1 MITRIQNIRVMASVA
16 ILLCTF
22 NGARFLPA
30 QLSSFARQR
39 FSHWRLFVSDDGS
52 TDETL
57 SVISKYQREENAVS
71 VALRDGPR
79 RGLVRNFLG
88 LACDLS
94 ISADYFAF
102 SDQDDI
108 WEPDKLSRAIEWL
121 SSIPAQKPALY
132 CSRVRL
138 IDEYDRD
145 CGFSPLFSLKP
156 SFRNALVQ
164 SIAGGNTM
172 VFNNAARLLLANCGS
187 DVNVPLHDWWT
198 YLLVTGAGGEVRYDP
213 LPSIRY
219 RTHSQNV
226 VGANVGWRNRIH
238 RLQMLKAGDF
248 EHWSALN
255 IAALERFR
263 SHMTPENRSLFDLFC
278 ESRKRGFFGRQ
289 LGFLQAGVYR
299 QTLLGNIGLAV
310 AVWTKRI

>member
-1 MITRIQNIRVMASVA
+1 MSSVA

-22 NGARFLPA
+22 NGSRFLPA
-30 QLSSFARQR
+30 QLSSLARQR
-39 FSHWRLFVSDDGS
+39 FGDWRLFVSDDGS

-57 SVISKYQREENAVS
+57 SVISKYQRETKGVYVAV
-71 VALRDGPR
+71 RDGPR
-79 RGLVRNFLG
+79 RGLVKNFLA

-108 WEPDKLSRAIEWL
+108 WEPDKLSRAVHWL
-121 SSIPAQKPALY
+121 QSIPNRTPALY

-138 IDEYDRD
+138 IDENDRD
-145 CGFSPLFSLKP
+145 CGLSPLFSLKP

-172 VFNNAARLLLANCGS
+172 VFNNAARLLLAHCGS
-187 DVNVPLHDWWT
+187 DVDVPLHDWWT
-198 YLLVTGAGGEVRYDP
+198 YLLVTGAGGAVHFDP

-219 RTHSQNV
+219 RSHSENV
-226 VGANVGWRNRIH
+226 IGSNVGWRNRMR
-238 RLQMLKAGDF
+238 RLQMLQAGDF
-248 EHWSALN
+248 KRWSALN
-255 IAALERFR
+255 VTALRQFR
-263 SHMTPENRSLFDLFC
+263 SQMTPESRSLFDLFC
-278 ESRKRGFFGRQ
+278 ESRERGFFGRQ

-299 QTLLGNIGLAV
+299 QTLLGNLGLAI

>member
-1 MITRIQNIRVMASVA
+1 MPSAA

-30 QLSSFARQR
+30 QLSSFTRQQ
-39 FSHWRLFVSDDGS
+39 FSQWRLFVSDDGS

-57 SVISKYQREENAVS
+57 SLIAKYQHEENCVS
-71 VALRDGPR
+71 VAVRDGPR

-102 SDQDDI
+102 SDQDDV
-108 WEPDKLSRAIEWL
+108 WEPDKLSRAIAWL
-121 SSIPAQKPALY
+121 QSIPAQKPALY

-138 IDEYDRD
+138 IDEDNRD
-145 CGFSPLFSLKP
+145 CGLSPLFSLKP

-172 VFNNAARLLLANCGS
+172 VFNNSARLLLAHCGS

-213 LPSIRY
+213 LPTIRY
-219 RTHSQNV
+219 RSHSQNV
-226 VGANVGWRNRIH
+226 VGANVGWRSRIN

-248 EHWSALN
+248 AHWSALN

-263 SHMTPENRSLFDLFC
+263 SRMTPENRSVFNLFC

-299 QTLLGNIGLAV
+299 QTLLGNMGLAV

>member
-1 MITRIQNIRVMASVA
+1 MVRIA
-16 ILLCTF
+16 ILLCTL
-22 NGARFLPA
+22 NGARFLSA
-30 QLSSFARQR
+30 QLSSLTRQR
-39 FSHWRLFVSDDGS
+39 FSKWRLFVSDDGS

-57 SVISKYQREENAVS
+57 SLISKYQRKEGGAS
-71 VALRDGPR
+71 VAVRNGPR

-108 WEPDKLSRAIEWL
+108 WEPDKLSRAFEWL
-121 SSIPAQKPALY
+121 RSIPAQKPALY

-138 IDEYDRD
+138 IDEHDRD
-145 CGFSPLFSLKP
+145 CGLSPLFSLKP

-172 VFNNAARLLLANCGS
+172 VFNNAARLLLAHCGT
-187 DVNVPLHDWWT
+187 DVDVPLHDWWT

-213 LPSIRY
+213 KPSIQY
-219 RTHSQNV
+219 RSHSHNV
-226 VGANVGWRNRIH
+226 VGANVGWRNRI
-238 RLQMLKAGDF
+238 RRVQMLKAGDF
-248 EHWSALN
+248 AHWSELN

-263 SHMTPENRSLFDLFC
+263 SHMTPENRSLFELFC

-289 LGFLQAGVYR
+289 LGFFQTGVYR
-299 QTLLGNIGLAV
+299 QTLLGNMGLAV
-310 AVWTKRI
+310 AVWTKKI